1 MSRYRK
7 RLNVNNS
14 FYNNTYKKKSK
25 SKSSIQ
31 VFTVKIKYTVKPKF
45 IQTSSTF
52 LTLSQFIHYS
62 LENGNK
68 IWQELR
74 VELCQNKLIL
84 IMLDNFDKERYVMN

>member
-7 RLNVNNS
+7 RLNVNNT
-14 FYNNTYKKKSK
+14 FYNNTYKTKSKSK

-68 IWQELR
+68 I
-74 VELCQNKLIL
+74 
-84 IMLDNFDKERYVMN
+84 